1 MPQLFK
7 ELFFSDPRVQLDD
20 AGLLWKPVL
29 RTGEWKTGPNGRPL
43 VVIPGRSPD
52 QMKAIGMQDIVD
64 NFDKIE
70 HVTIPLSHDDRLD
83 ENQGFVRR
91 LKIHKADD
99 GTSYLMAA
107 HDFTEPDA
115 KEKVQRGTWPN
126 TSVGLEFDYQH
137 KETGAKIPV
146 VLKHVALTHRP
157 WINRLTP
164 FGVTASEDIDYTVSS
179 VEFSEAKTD
188 DQLAHF
194 DITAWSGGA
203 LKPEQIRAKIAESLG
218 ADHTILDVAHNRALV
233 KNGDKQFIVN
243 YSVADGNV
251 AVDPKDS
258 WQEHSSPAPSSP
270 APTPTPDNIIPTVPP
285 KEPTAVTPTE
295 TPEVKAL
302 REQLAAAEADRQRM
316 ATQLS
321 EQANQLTTLSE
332 KDKKRDAEEWL
343 SDLRGM
349 GLSEENGCT
358 AFLVKVRNFAISD
371 EGKAVINFSEDGRD
385 AAPVPMTVTQALKAL
400 LSELPT
406 DDKTGALKLGLS
418 TIATD
423 PLNVSGSTK
432 PPVNDP
438 NEVKLAEG
446 TREFEEDQ
454 DEVFAAMFNRPPVT
468 AGA

>member
-1 MPQLFK
+1 MPQMFK

-29 RTGEWKTGPNGRPL
+29 RTGEWKTGPNGKPL

-52 QMKAIGMQDIVD
+52 QTKAIGMQDIVD

-83 ENQGFVRR
+83 ENTGFIRKV
-91 LKIHKADD
+91 KIHRADD

-107 HDFTEPDA
+107 HDFTEPDV
-115 KEKVQRGTWPN
+115 KGKVERGTYPN

-137 KETGAKIPV
+137 KESGSKIPV

-164 FGVTASEDIDYTVSS
+164 FGVSASEDTDYSVSS

-203 LKPEQIRAKIAESLG
+203 LKPEQIRAKLVESIG

-258 WQEHSSPAPSSP
+258 WQEHSSVAPSSP
-270 APTPTPDNIIPTVPP
+270 APTPTPDNIPSTDPP

-302 REQLAAAEADRQRM
+302 RDQLAAAEADRQKM
-316 ATQLS
+316 ATQLA
-321 EQANQLTTLSE
+321 EQATQLTTLSE
-332 KDKKRDAEEWL
+332 KDKKRDAEEFI
-343 SDLRGM
+343 SELRGM

-358 AFLVKVRNFAISD
+358 GFLVKVRNFAISD
-371 EGKAVINFSEDGRD
+371 EGKAIINFSEDGKD
-385 AAPVPMTVTQALKAL
+385 AAPVPMTATQMLKAL

-418 TIATD
+418 TIAAD
-423 PLNVSGSTK
+423 PLGTSQAGK
-432 PPVNDP
+432 PPVADP
-438 NEVKLAEG
+438 NETKLAEG
-446 TREFEEDQ
+446 TPEFDEDQ
-454 DEVFAAMFNRPPVT
+454 DKVFEAMFNRPPVT